1 MNILTDRQNMV
12 VDESPDENSGND
24 EDETSFADR
33 CTLPLVPE
41 QNEPPSVSLTYL
53 IDLAVQ
59 ETYRLWTIT
68 VEYMERRNDMDRK
81 ICMVDFTRTTRTLY
95 LKLYAVVKWARIA
108 KALDQKTTGINFVL
122 DQLSQHYVEMA
133 DSLARL
139 ASEELI
145 FARLPIFEVSTAVD
159 VLSLGTMPK
168 FPAIIKKKHI
178 PEEPLTQEEQAMT
191 LKHLEQMLEYRLLQ
205 ESQFLPVG
213 FTKIKIENGMCIF
226 TVPDEFQMH
235 MTLTRAYD
243 DQHPANFD
251 YDVELKNWQW
261 TLLDLKI
268 LVVDYE
274 MGLGRPLVHT
284 RHKQLLI
291 DICRSSMR
299 HSHYD
304 VHIVYEIL
312 HDFCQKL
319 QLDLLFCQA
328 QSLCQSIS
336 TNHVSI
342 EAYDLREG
350 FLSIVYWLSS
360 RRSTEYRIIITRDQK
375 RVCGKLKL
383 LHQPSAFNLPQLEFI
398 NGQPQFHSLFTK
410 TMLFRCR
417 KRLNA
422 VKRVFRK
429 FELSSP
435 AIRLIGDASIRLTY
449 RIIPLDDAERDE
461 SLYFAVNIY
470 SGRVLCSIPAL
481 EEGQSGCIIDE
492 DECWMEFPSKLRCS
506 KLEELEEEINSN
518 CNIENKNIEILL
530 TRLHLCLILRRFAQT
545 GTNLHFRPISHPRSC
560 LWIDKWKK
568 PNEERMY
575 LQFNWDLRYFLI
587 LCVKMEDEAN
597 FQPRFFIADSD
608 GQKMK
613 LHELNIA
620 TLVRDTP
627 ISNLES
633 KGIDI
638 RKWPFSDANL
648 LTATRRQIRVAL
660 STIADRLLFV
670 RLTENLQRRG
680 IKFSPV
686 ESEKEVGGYVL
697 KITDFTDML
706 RQEPSIPSESDLFRN
721 FVSCSLR
728 LQVHRNQIT
737 WPFECVLK
745 NVLLV
750 SDVGKTEDEL
760 ENLKRQFF
768 SHVQDVNYV
777 FHYGFLP
784 TGTIGIVDS
793 VQQNLVDRIKIYA
806 NMFDLA
812 QRFAFAY
819 DYYFKDLCS
828 VLAFSYHK
836 LTILY
841 GRRRDLI
848 LIISYKVS
856 YNGFWVNFAQS
867 IGPNDKRPYNN
878 KWNAHS
884 VVALALS
891 QQLNSRRF
899 SNGHSSS
906 SDLDQTYGSEIQ
918 RESSDHK
925 TEFGVDRED
934 PILSVVNY
942 IVNTDRTLNLIF
954 HFSYVQLRSLES
966 HSLIHGLTNELVNLE
981 LKSYLIPITEHHIRV
996 KFGVA
1001 HLDFWLLDG
1010 NQAAIEAIRWKDAER
1025 RHYVDEFASFPFFL
1039 AFWSKMAGRP
1049 LENLADK
1056 KSQLLGDFVNVE
1068 SGTGPA
1074 SVPAP
1079 IHNENEFPQRSCPS
1093 LFDFWN
1099 ETEHLMEINGQKL
1112 ADDETEDD
1120 RRPLIDLPLVVIDA
1134 DTMER
1139 AMERED
1145 GSLQPSPFE
1154 QYLNGVMFVTRM
1166 GHGLRAFQRSSQHHL
1181 PITNLSTSEHTISF
1195 DLVGFEFVNTNT
1207 PVWRIR
1213 MHIYVC
1219 SHTFVL
1225 KSSSSD
1231 RSLPSSSDVHVFE
1244 RYFEEAVAPL
1254 CNEFA
1259 LLSFLIM
1266 CRICATS
1273 VFPAFACL
1281 MRAHLDSMLSK
1292 RERRSSWLVN
1302 APKRQ
1307 WIMHLQLL
1315 DTTNNQ
1321 PKNGIAMTPENAIW
1335 MTIHLKSIR
1344 KHPTLGRVSRKI
1356 NLIYNVEMN
1365 KVTARLDGPM
1375 EVQMPTIQTVQWL
1388 SWNNARLM
1396 ALLLNSLTGLLTYF
1410 DSNVDDLTLDTLFAL
1425 RIQQSQLQLLN
1436 ERFSSNGIHR
1446 EVFSVIGNLSRRTDR
1461 LVERG
1466 LDRWKETNSADVLF
1480 LLEPKRQLPLQPYQ
1494 RLDERW
1500 RWQSKSGVE
1509 FGTKN
1514 IEWLNKNGR
1523 LFECLL
1529 ELRVCSQLSSGC
1541 QLRFTIDSNASQRPL
1556 APVAEQLVYLASVNA
1571 FNCTNELDKFIDYQ
1585 TAGHSTPR
1593 STNELAA
1600 SLCTNFID
1608 ETAKIRKD
1616 RRRLTRADS
1625 ATVQLLAEQVVTC
1638 GRLGFVE
1645 FVDPHVLE
1653 TLFAWQQPK
1662 SGCYARTKPEPV
1674 PRHGVVDAMGLDD
1687 SPVVTSKPKEE
1698 QSGRD
1703 ECNQRF
1709 SSLVL
1714 NALVVALRL
1723 FVDPPQWPELRLHDQ
1738 ELLVQMH
1745 QIAAEDQ
1752 FATFRYVD
1760 WVKDAQLP
1768 SDLRLRP
1775 PPHAWSP
1782 DLIAFVILAFIFVAG
1797 SVVAHYVFTQQQ
1809 RPGIGPRPHNA
1820 KQFYMYGRTPTRSCD
1835 LIGASTILKLF
1846 VFQIF

>member
-12 VDESPDENSGND
+12 VDESADENSANE
-24 EDETSFADR
+24 EDETSFVDR
-33 CTLPLVPE
+33 CTLPSVPE

-68 VEYMERRNDMDRK
+68 VEYMERRNDVDRK
-81 ICMVDFTRTTRTLY
+81 ISMVDFTRRTRTLY

-133 DSLARL
+133 DSLARM
-139 ASEELI
+139 ASEELV

-168 FPAIIKKKHI
+168 FPSIIKKKHI
-178 PEEPLTQEEQAMT
+178 PEEPLTRQEQLLT
-191 LKHLEQMLEYRLLQ
+191 VKHLEQMLEYRLLQ

-213 FTKIKIENGMCIF
+213 FTRIKIENGMSIF
-226 TVPDEFQMH
+226 TVPNEFQVY

-243 DQHPANFD
+243 NQHMSNFD
-251 YDVELKNWQW
+251 YDLELRNWQW

-274 MGLGRPLVHT
+274 IGLGRPLIHT

-299 HSHYD
+299 HSYYD

-336 TNHVSI
+336 TDHVSI

-350 FLSIVYWLSS
+350 FLSIVYWLSN

-383 LHQPSAFNLPQLEFI
+383 VHQPHTFNLPQLEFI

-417 KRLNA
+417 ERLNE

-429 FELSSP
+429 FEFSSP
-435 AIRLIGDASIRLTY
+435 AIRLIGDASIRLIY
-449 RIIPLDDAERDE
+449 RLMPLDDAERDE
-461 SLYFAVNIY
+461 SLYLAVNTY

-492 DECWMEFPSKLRCS
+492 DECWTGLPSTSRCS
-506 KLEELEEEINSN
+506 KLEELEEEMNSN
-518 CNIENKNIEILL
+518 CSIENKNIEILL
-530 TRLHLCLILRRFAQT
+530 KRLHLRLILRRFAQT

-560 LWIDKWKK
+560 LWIDKWEG
-568 PNEERMY
+568 PSGERLY
-575 LQFNWDLRYFLI
+575 LQFNWEPRYFLI
-587 LCVKMEDEAN
+587 LSVEMENKAN
-597 FQPRFFIADSD
+597 FQPRFFMGDSD
-608 GQKMK
+608 AQKMK

-627 ISNLES
+627 VPDLES
-633 KGIDI
+633 TGLDI

-660 STIADRLLFV
+660 STVADRLLFV

-680 IKFSPV
+680 IKFSSV
-686 ESEKEVGGYVL
+686 EREKEVGGYVL
-697 KITDFTDML
+697 RITDFTDML
-706 RQEPSIPSESDLFRN
+706 RQEPSIPSESDLFRS

-750 SDVGKTEDEL
+750 SDVGKSEEEL

-768 SHVQDVNYV
+768 SHVQDVNYI

-819 DYYFKDLCS
+819 NYYFKDLCS
-828 VLAFSYHK
+828 ILAFSYHK

-867 IGPNDKRPYNN
+867 IGPNDKRAYNN

-884 VVALALS
+884 VVAIALS
-891 QQLNSRRF
+891 QRLNSRHY
-899 SNGHSSS
+899 SNEHSSS
-906 SDLDQTYGSEIQ
+906 SEVTQTNGSEVQ
-918 RESSDHK
+918 RKSSD
-925 TEFGVDRED
+925 TRIESAADRED

-942 IVNTDRTLNLIF
+942 ILNTDRTLNLIF
-954 HFSYVQLRSLES
+954 HFSYVQLRSLQS
-966 HSLIHGLTNELVNLE
+966 HSLIHGLTDELVNLE
-981 LKSYLIPITEHHIRV
+981 LKSHLIPITEHHIRV

-1010 NQAAIEAIRWKDAER
+1010 NQVAIEAIRWKDAER
-1025 RHYVDEFASFPFFL
+1025 RQNVDEFASFPFFL

-1049 LENLADK
+1049 LENLMDK
-1056 KSQLLGDFVNVE
+1056 KSELLGNFVEVE

-1074 SVPAP
+1074 SVPVPA
-1079 IHNENEFPQRSCPS
+1079 HSENELPQRSCPS
-1093 LFDFWN
+1093 LFNFWN
-1099 ETEHLMEINGQKL
+1099 ETDNLMEINGQKL
-1112 ADDETEDD
+1112 ADNETEDD
-1120 RRPLIDLPLVVIDA
+1120 RRPLIDLPVVVIDA

-1139 AMERED
+1139 AMQRED
-1145 GSLQPSPFE
+1145 GSLQPSPLE
-1154 QYLNGVMFVTRM
+1154 KYLNAVMFVTRM
-1166 GHGLRAFQRSSQHHL
+1166 GHALRAFQRSSEHHL

-1213 MHIYVC
+1213 IQIYVC

-1225 KSSSSD
+1225 RCKLNFSSSSE
-1231 RSLPSSSDVHVFE
+1231 RSLPSSSDIHVFE
-1244 RYFEEAVAPL
+1244 RYFEEAVAPI

-1259 LLSFLIM
+1259 LLSFLII
-1266 CRICATS
+1266 CRICATA

-1281 MRAHLDSMLSK
+1281 MRAHMDSMLSR
-1292 RERRSSWLVN
+1292 RERRSSWLIH

-1307 WIMHLQLL
+1307 WIVHLQLL
-1315 DTTNNQ
+1315 DVINNQ
-1321 PKNGIAMTPENAIW
+1321 PKNGITMTGNAIW
-1335 MTIHLKSIR
+1335 MTICLRSIR
-1344 KHPTLGRVSRKI
+1344 KHPTLGRVVRRI

-1365 KVTARLDGPM
+1365 KVSARLDAPM
-1375 EVQMPTIQTVQWL
+1375 DVMNPGLQE
-1388 SWNNARLM
+1388 
-1396 ALLLNSLTGLLTYF
+1396 LL
-1410 DSNVDDLTLDTLFAL
+1410 
-1425 RIQQSQLQLLN
+1425 
-1436 ERFSSNGIHR
+1436 
-1446 EVFSVIGNLSRRTDR
+1446 DR
-1461 LVERG
+1461 LV
-1466 LDRWKETNSADVLF
+1466 A
-1480 LLEPKRQLPLQPYQ
+1480 
-1494 RLDERW
+1494 
-1500 RWQSKSGVE
+1500 
-1509 FGTKN
+1509 
-1514 IEWLNKNGR
+1514 
-1523 LFECLL
+1523 
-1529 ELRVCSQLSSGC
+1529 
-1541 QLRFTIDSNASQRPL
+1541 
-1556 APVAEQLVYLASVNA
+1556 
-1571 FNCTNELDKFIDYQ
+1571 Q
-1585 TAGHSTPR
+1585 TA
-1593 STNELAA
+1593 NETGCAVFWL
-1600 SLCTNFID
+1600 TI
-1608 ETAKIRKD
+1608 AKI
-1616 RRRLTRADS
+1616 L
-1625 ATVQLLAEQVVTC
+1625 EQ
-1638 GRLGFVE
+1638 F
-1645 FVDPHVLE
+1645 
-1653 TLFAWQQPK
+1653 
-1662 SGCYARTKPEPV
+1662 PV
-1674 PRHGVVDAMGLDD
+1674 
-1687 SPVVTSKPKEE
+1687 
-1698 QSGRD
+1698 
-1703 ECNQRF
+1703 F
-1709 SSLVL
+1709 
-1714 NALVVALRL
+1714 
-1723 FVDPPQWPELRLHDQ
+1723 
-1738 ELLVQMH
+1738 
-1745 QIAAEDQ
+1745 
-1752 FATFRYVD
+1752 
-1760 WVKDAQLP
+1760 
-1768 SDLRLRP
+1768 
-1775 PPHAWSP
+1775 
-1782 DLIAFVILAFIFVAG
+1782 
-1797 SVVAHYVFTQQQ
+1797 
-1809 RPGIGPRPHNA
+1809 
-1820 KQFYMYGRTPTRSCD
+1820 
-1835 LIGASTILKLF
+1835 
-1846 VFQIF
+1846 